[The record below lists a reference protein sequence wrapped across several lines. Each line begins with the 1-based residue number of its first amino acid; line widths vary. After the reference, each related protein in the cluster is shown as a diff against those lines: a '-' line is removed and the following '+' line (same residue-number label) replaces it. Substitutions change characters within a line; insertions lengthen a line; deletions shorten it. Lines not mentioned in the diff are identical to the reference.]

1 MQEGERVGMSGIES
15 TEERIVNKENVIDFN
30 GEVFPKVNRCVVMA
44 GLSECQK
51 DRVFELLVPI
61 EGIRI
66 DLPIENWYI
75 TTNRNTGNRMMEFS
89 GGKTVDLG
97 YYERKHGS
105 YDLPEAN
112 SGIRAAVFQ
121 DIRSA
126 FAGCLR
132 EASEGNND
140 EELVNSVISIP
151 GDSISQI
158 ITVSELLYKKFRGN
172 YKMTLIYVDPDLRVQ
187 KYEYRKKLMLDDYSS
202 LKQQIVDLNSTL
214 FELQNR
220 RDLQEAFEEIWVVI
234 PKTIVDNDD
243 EYYIENT
250 DIYRVKKA
258 GETSMRLDM
267 VGEILD
273 KQIFL
278 CQHDE
283 FFSREHDFVSVC
295 GGRNLR

>member
-1 MQEGERVGMSGIES
+1 
-15 TEERIVNKENVIDFN
+15 
-30 GEVFPKVNRCVVMA
+30 
-44 GLSECQK
+44 
-51 DRVFELLVPI
+51 
-61 EGIRI
+61 
-66 DLPIENWYI
+66 
-75 TTNRNTGNRMMEFS
+75 
-89 GGKTVDLG
+89 
-97 YYERKHGS
+97 
-105 YDLPEAN
+105 
-112 SGIRAAVFQ
+112 
-121 DIRSA
+121 
-126 FAGCLR
+126 
-132 EASEGNND
+132 
-140 EELVNSVISIP
+140 
-151 GDSISQI
+151 
-158 ITVSELLYKKFRGN
+158 
-172 YKMTLIYVDPDLRVQ
+172 MTLIYVVPDLRVQ

-250 DIYRVKKA
+250 DIYRVKNA

-295 GGRNLR
+295 GGRSLR